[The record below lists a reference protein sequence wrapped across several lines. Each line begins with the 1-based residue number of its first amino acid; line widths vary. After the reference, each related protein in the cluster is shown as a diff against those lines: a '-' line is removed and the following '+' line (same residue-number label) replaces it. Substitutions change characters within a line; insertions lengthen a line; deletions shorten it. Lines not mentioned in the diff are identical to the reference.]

1 MLKYWADRAIE
12 CMTSFVYTRPFDSS
26 LKILNL
32 SQKMFLCQNEVRG
45 IPYCFGENI
54 DLLDFG
60 FFVWAACFGSLE
72 CRKSIRRPL
81 EALLKRGGVTL
92 LRGKCTNSAFDLAL
106 VEKGEGLRGWGG
118 C

>member
-60 FFVWAACFGSLE
+60 FFCVGSLFRVSGMQKKHQE
-72 CRKSIRRPL
+72 AAGGIIKARRGDF
-81 EALLKRGGVTL
+81 ASWKMY
-92 LRGKCTNSAFDLAL
+92 K
-106 VEKGEGLRGWGG
+106 
-118 C
+118 